1 MGTTGFEQRIP
12 TWTMGDRLAKARRD
26 TGMSTRE
33 FADALGVS
41 AKTINNYEAGTHAP
55 RRIVINAW
63 SLATGVPTGWLLT
76 GTIPSSRE
84 ADGDDLR
91 ARRDSNP
98 KPSDPKVR
106 GLPHGIGKRYLIA

>member
-41 AKTINNYEAGTHAP
+41 ATTAIYTQVLDEAAAAA
-55 RRIVINAW
+55 VVA
-63 SLATGVPTGWLLT
+63 
-76 GTIPSSRE
+76 IPGAE
-84 ADGDDLR
+84 
-91 ARRDSNP
+91 
-98 KPSDPKVR
+98 
-106 GLPHGIGKRYLIA
+106 